1 MRPPVW
7 PTVAFAILPRL
18 FFPCAAP
25 TFWLRFWAPVSH
37 QCFQV
42 LSVFEFVCL
51 LNIPTSQL
59 RIAFVT
65 HWLYFLQTKTK
76 VTAVGFEPT
85 PLRTGA
91 LSQRL
96 RPLGQTVLRVCAFK
110 CCVVA
115 IAARKWF
122 LLEKR
127 KGRDTEKD
135 SEREREREREKKR
148 KRERERENERTRE

>member
-42 LSVFEFVCL
+42 LSVFEFVCF

-65 HWLYFLQTKTK
+65 HWLYFLQAKTK

-96 RPLGQTVLRVCAFK
+96 RPLGQTVLSRSCTKASQH
-110 CCVVA
+110 CVAHDLA
-115 IAARKWF
+115 IAQ
-122 LLEKR
+122 
-127 KGRDTEKD
+127 
-135 SEREREREREKKR
+135 RESHRGVQPQHCHICRW
-148 KRERERENERTRE
+148 